1 MNASSQDL
9 QSEAQTLAQSVTAAY
24 ADTPLTEVGTR
35 LKELIEGVAASASS
49 SGSDASLA
57 QTLATVRGFRRAL
70 PETFGDRFQFDSLLI
85 QAIIKEW
92 SAFGARFSGFIVPR
106 YGQGWGFYKIPM
118 PSEDDK
124 FAHMICVV
132 SFPGADRLGD
142 IDLSDY
148 AWLLHELGH
157 AAFYSSR
164 HFIDNFGKR
173 LTDRLR
179 VLKLRSTADVGR
191 AAARAADHIAALE
204 GYWSP
209 KLNQQDWAH
218 EVAVDIAALW
228 ALGAPLTM
236 QFRRLVGR
244 EDVNVCIAT
253 DQHPPYVIRAQAL
266 AHAADSL
273 GWRDEAWA
281 LQENIRLRTA
291 ESPNDLLVYGD
302 AEILKA
308 IVEESIQS
316 CELLKI
322 PRMTK
327 ERLDTIQHSDAPE
340 TDVPFGSAM
349 IQLGGLKRSMLPAG
363 EYRSWTESLLRSAL

>member
-106 YGQGWGFYKIPM
+106 YGPEWGFYKIPM

-124 FAHMICVV
+124 SAHMICVV
-132 SFPGADRLGD
+132 SFPGGDRLGD
-142 IDLSDY
+142 VDLSDY
-148 AWLLHELGH
+148 AWLLHELAH
-157 AAFYSSR
+157 DAFYSSR
-164 HFIDNFGKR
+164 YFVDNCGKR

-204 GYWSP
+204 RYWGP

-218 EVAVDIAALW
+218 EVAVDVAALW

-236 QFRRLVGR
+236 QFRRLMDS
-244 EDVNVCIAT
+244 EDVNVCVAT

-266 AHAADSL
+266 AQAADYL

-281 LQENIRLRTA
+281 LQEIIRVRTG

-308 IVEESIQS
+308 VVEESLRN

-327 ERLDTIQHSDAPE
+327 ERLEIVQLIDEPK

-349 IQLGGLKRSMLPAG
+349 IQLGSLQRSMLTAG
-363 EYRSWTESLLRSAL
+363 EYRSWLESLLRSAL

>member
-1 MNASSQDL
+1 MNAPSQDL
-9 QSEAQTLAQSVTAAY
+9 QREAQTLAQSVAAAY
-24 ADTPLTEVGTR
+24 ADTPLMEVGTR
-35 LKELIEGVAASASS
+35 LGDLIEGVAAAASA
-49 SGSDASLA
+49 SGSDASLVQA
-57 QTLATVRGFRRAL
+57 LATVRGIRRAL

-85 QAIIKEW
+85 QAIINEW
-92 SAFGARFSGFIVPR
+92 SALGARCSGFIVPR
-106 YGQGWGFYKIPM
+106 YGPGWGFYKIPM

-124 FAHMICVV
+124 TAHTIRVL
-132 SFPGADRLGD
+132 SFPGVDRLGD
-142 IDLSDY
+142 VDLSDY
-148 AWLLHELGH
+148 AWLLHELAH
-157 AAFYSSR
+157 DAFYSSR
-164 HFIDNFGKR
+164 HFVDNFGKR

-204 GYWSP
+204 RHWSP
-209 KLNQQDWAH
+209 KLNQHDWAH
-218 EVAVDIAALW
+218 EVAVDVAAFW

-236 QFRRLVGR
+236 QFRRLMDSEG
-244 EDVNVCIAT
+244 VNVCIST

-266 AHAADSL
+266 AQAADYL

-281 LQENIRLRTA
+281 LQEIIRVRTA
-291 ESPNDLLVYGD
+291 ESPNGLLVYGD

-308 IVEESIQS
+308 VVEESLHN

-327 ERLDTIQHSDAPE
+327 ERLEIVQLIDEPK

-349 IQLGGLKRSMLPAG
+349 IQLGSLQRSVLTAG
-363 EYRSWTESLLRSAL
+363 EYRSWLEGLLRSAL

>member
-9 QSEAQTLAQSVTAAY
+9 QSEAQILAQSVAAAY

-70 PETFGDRFQFDSLLI
+70 PDTFGDRFQFDSLLI

-92 SAFGARFSGFIVPR
+92 SALGARFSGFIVPR
-106 YGQGWGFYKIPM
+106 YGPGWGYYKIPM
-118 PSEDDK
+118 PSEDETS
-124 FAHMICVV
+124 AHMICVV
-132 SFPGADRLGD
+132 SFPGGDRLGD
-142 IDLSDY
+142 VDLSDY
-148 AWLLHELGH
+148 AWLLHELAH
-157 AAFYSSR
+157 DAFYSSR
-164 HFIDNFGKR
+164 HFVDNFGNR

-179 VLKLRSTADVGR
+179 ILKLRSTADVGR
-191 AAARAADHIAALE
+191 AAVRAADRIAALE
-204 GYWSP
+204 RFWTP

-218 EVAVDIAALW
+218 EVAVDVAALW

-236 QFRRLVGR
+236 QFRRLMDR
-244 EDVNVCIAT
+244 EDVNVCVAT

-266 AHAADSL
+266 AQAADYL

-281 LQENIRLRTA
+281 LQENIRVRTA
-291 ESPNDLLVYGD
+291 ESPNELLAYGD
-302 AEILKA
+302 TEILKA
-308 IVEESIQS
+308 VVEESLQN

-327 ERLDTIQHSDAPE
+327 ERLDMIQHIDEPK

-349 IQLGGLKRSMLPAG
+349 IQLGSLQRSMLTAG